1 MEVLLQNYGKL
12 IRRLNLDADV
22 TVMSASSNPSKSRDD
37 PTLRRHMQGIWPGA
51 ILAAGFHIF
60 ALIRIWQ
67 TEYGPFGLGVCLL
80 TWILLNC
87 LFLLMTRRAALAA
100 ALSLGTIEF
109 LILVSQF
116 KFNITWMTATFL
128 DVMLIDSNSLAFLM
142 SVTPGL
148 RLVSALIALG
158 CVGLAILLWTID
170 RTRIPRAAVAIVA
183 AGCLAAIGVLS
194 NRIAEEPHEPFQ
206 GVNHVSNFVRSMVVS
221 LSELSDG
228 GWFELDRAV
237 ASRLKPLPADD
248 ECKPAVRPPHIIMV
262 LDESS
267 FDIRSAPGVTVPEDY
282 GRHFVSLDGKARSLL
297 TEAAGGPTWY
307 TEYNVLTGLS
317 TRSFGRMS
325 FHVTRLAAGRVRR
338 GLPEA
343 LRRCGY
349 KTFTLYP
356 AYGAFL
362 SARRF
367 QKSAGIDRMIDARE
381 MGAGDVE
388 PDSFYY
394 DRALRLIG
402 KQRGEAP
409 LFLFV
414 YTVANHFPWNT
425 RYRPDLTPDWT
436 RLNANDETD
445 EYVRRQTLSARDYR
459 DFLARLKSDYP
470 EESFLIVRF
479 GDHPPA
485 IAPRLVAPDL
495 SDAQIAQGIM
505 DRDPRFFTAYYAV
518 DAVNFTPADLS
529 IARDRLDAPYL
540 PLVVQEAAGLPLD
553 STFAEQKKI
562 LQRCDGLFYRCKD
575 GAEARRFNRLLVD
588 SGVIKGF

>member
-1 MEVLLQNYGKL
+1 
-12 IRRLNLDADV
+12 
-22 TVMSASSNPSKSRDD
+22 MSDSGTPSGFRGF
-37 PTLRRHMQGIWPGA
+37 RAWRNAARGNWPGVV
-51 ILAAGFHIF
+51 LTAGIHAW
-60 ALIRIWQ
+60 ALVRIAQ
-67 TEYGPFGLGVCLL
+67 TEIGPFGQALCLL

-87 LFLLMTRRAALAA
+87 LFLLMARRAALAA
-100 ALSLGTIEF
+100 ALSLGLVEF

-116 KFNITWMTATFL
+116 KFKITWMTATFL
-128 DVMLIDSNSLAFLM
+128 DVMLIDPGSVAFLL
-142 SVTPGL
+142 SVMPGL
-148 RLVSALIALG
+148 RLVCMIGAIVCMGLG
-158 CVGLAILLWTID
+158 VLFWKLD
-170 RTRIPRAAVAIVA
+170 RTRIPRMVPAVV
-183 AGCLAAIGVLS
+183 GSVCLAAVIGLS
-194 NRIAEEPHEPFQ
+194 NRVPEQPHEPFQ

-221 LSELSDG
+221 LSELSG
-228 GWFELDRAV
+228 SGWLEFDRAV

-248 ECKPAVRPPHIIMV
+248 ECKPEGKRPHIIMV

-267 FDIRSAPGVTVPEDY
+267 FDIRSAPDVTVPDGY
-282 GRHFVSLDGKARSLL
+282 GRHFASADGKSRSLI

-325 FHVTRLAAGRVRR
+325 FHVTRLAAGRIKR
-338 GLPEA
+338 GLPQA

-362 SARRF
+362 SARGF

-394 DRALRLIG
+394 DKALSLIG
-402 KQRGEAP
+402 TEREKAP

-414 YTVANHFPWNT
+414 YTVANHFPWDT
-425 RYRPDLTPDWT
+425 RYRPDLTPGWT
-436 RLNANDETD
+436 SLNDDAETD
-445 EYVRRQTLSARDYR
+445 EYVRRQTISARDYKN
-459 DFLARLKSDYP
+459 FVAKLKRAYP
-470 EESFLIVRF
+470 DDAFLIVRF

-485 IAPRLVAPDL
+485 IAPRLIAPGMP
-495 SDAQIAQGIM
+495 DAQIAEHIM
-505 DRDPRFFTAYYAV
+505 NHDPRFFTAYYAI
-518 DAVNFTPADLS
+518 DAVNFTPVDLS
-529 IARDRLDAPYL
+529 SARDALDAAYL

-553 STFAEQKKI
+553 STFAEQKRI
-562 LQRCDGLFYRCKD
+562 LQRCDGLFYGCKD

-588 SGVIKGF
+588 SGAIDGF